1 MQWIAMKIYIAIDI
15 HLYRVQPPY
24 RSSPP
29 EQRKGWWY
37 GGGWLEGTKGLFVY
51 YSFYLLIF
59 LSFCLPSWAEEWLV
73 VWWWWLEGTT
83 GLHRVTEG
91 SQTFATSSHNA
102 QSAHFTHCTISQCTL
117 CTQCHNYTIFTLC
130 REGHAKEDSD
140 LRYSVCFCIPFS
152 VALSPF

>member
-1 MQWIAMKIYIAIDI
+1 MQCIAMKIYIAIDI

-59 LSFCLPSWAEEWLV
+59 LSFCLPSWAKEWLV

-102 QSAHFTHCTISQCTL
+102 QSTHFAHNVTIAQSAHFAERGTPLMCVL
-117 CTQCHNYTIFTLC
+117 
-130 REGHAKEDSD
+130 E
-140 LRYSVCFCIPFS
+140 CITKHKMSLIKLFLVHICS
-152 VALSPF
+152 LTGQV